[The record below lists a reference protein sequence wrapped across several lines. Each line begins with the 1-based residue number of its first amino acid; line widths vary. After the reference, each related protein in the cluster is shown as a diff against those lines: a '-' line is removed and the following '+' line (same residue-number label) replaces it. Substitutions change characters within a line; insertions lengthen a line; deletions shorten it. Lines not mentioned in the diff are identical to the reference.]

1 MLKNALRGHLAEFG
15 LTAPQG
21 TSGNAMLAAIVE
33 DEDLELLHPLA
44 RETLLLFVDQL
55 RELQAKIATLDARIL
70 AWHRANEISRRLET
84 IPGIGPVVASALAA
98 TIPDANAFSSGRQL
112 AAWIGLVPRQNSS
125 GGKERLGRITKQ
137 GEPYLRRLLVIGA
150 AAVLRFSRDRTSA
163 LGAWVGALRARRPAM
178 VATVGLANKL
188 ARIAWAVMVRG
199 VPFQPRL
206 VAPA

>member
-1 MLKNALRGHLAEFG
+1 LRGHLAEFG

-44 RETLLLFVDQL
+44 RETLVLFVDQL
-55 RELQAKIATLDARIL
+55 RELQVKIATLDARIL

-84 IPGIGPVVASALAA
+84 IPGIGPVIASALAA

-188 ARIAWAVMVRG
+188 ARIAWAVMTRG

-206 VAPA
+206 LAPA